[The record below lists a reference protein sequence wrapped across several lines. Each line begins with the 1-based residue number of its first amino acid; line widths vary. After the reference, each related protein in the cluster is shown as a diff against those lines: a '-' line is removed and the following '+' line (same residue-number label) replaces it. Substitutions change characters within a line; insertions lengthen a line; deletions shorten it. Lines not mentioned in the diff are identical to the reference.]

1 MTTKMSRDER
11 PLAHRYLG
19 EKRGDQYIEAS
30 TDGREPEDMVRVRIR
45 PERWLTVDYSK
56 EDIGL

>member
-1 MTTKMSRDER
+1 MTTKMTRDER
-11 PLAHRYLG
+11 PLARRYLG
-19 EKRGDQYIEAS
+19 AKGGDRYIES
-30 TDGREPEDMVRVRIR
+30 PLDDREPEDTVLVRIR